1 MKNLSLLLFLLM
13 TTIVAFAQDPVKQ
26 PEPDEQQGRWATTT
40 DTTAK
45 SLIAMEREWA
55 EEACTGKIVVQGIL
69 AEDFQGTSPDGTRYS
84 KQEAVERASTI
95 APHDCRLIDA
105 KVHFFGD
112 NTALVYGSE
121 SSVRKGNTGQNYTR
135 TLVWTDTWLKR
146 NGRWQI
152 VAAQDV
158 RADCK

>member
-1 MKNLSLLLFLLM
+1 MKNLSLLLFLVM
-13 TTIVAFAQDPVKQ
+13 TTIVAFAQDPVEQ

-84 KQEAVERASTI
+84 KQEAVERASKI
-95 APHDCRLIDA
+95 AAHD
-105 KVHFFGD
+105 FG
-112 NTALVYGSE
+112 
-121 SSVRKGNTGQNYTR
+121 
-135 TLVWTDTWLKR
+135 
-146 NGRWQI
+146 
-152 VAAQDV
+152 
-158 RADCK
+158 